1 MEYGNVEF
9 FDARTAPE
17 PKPKHDKSD
26 LREWLADAMVRMKAG
41 QAFIVPG
48 TADSRMRGARAFCAR
63 NAVADVLN
71 ISMYKSHRYNVF
83 STNEGVVV
91 SRLA

>member
-9 FDARTAPE
+9 FDARTAPQ
-17 PKPKHDKSD
+17 PKPKHDKSA
-26 LREWLADAMVRMKAG
+26 LREWLADAMVRMKVG

-48 TADSRMRGARAFCAR
+48 TTDSMMRGARALCAR
-63 NAVADVLN
+63 NAVADVLK

-83 STNEGVVV
+83 ATDAGVVV
-91 SRLA
+91 TRLA

>member
-1 MEYGNVEF
+1 
-9 FDARTAPE
+9 
-17 PKPKHDKSD
+17 
-26 LREWLADAMVRMKAG
+26 
-41 QAFIVPG
+41 
-48 TADSRMRGARAFCAR
+48 MRGARAFCAR